1 MQIFKMDLGV
11 AKLSNK
17 LSFLLAYIMFLIFFV
32 STALIF
38 KITNS
43 GKQDIIAFL
52 IYYTLYGSII
62 VIIGCLIIENI
73 IKSFQGKK
81 TLMIVFTGF
90 LYGLVLSFVFGISP
104 TSNTIYINVFSG
116 LIFSLGFLIYSSIRK

>member
-1 MQIFKMDLGV
+1 MDLGV

>member
-1 MQIFKMDLGV
+1 MDLGV
-11 AKLSNK
+11 AKLNNT
-17 LSFLLAYIMFLIFFV
+17 LNFLLAYIMFLIFFV

-43 GKQDIIAFL
+43 GMQDIIAFL

-104 TSNTIYINVFSG
+104 TPNTIYINVFSG
-116 LIFSLGFLIYSSIRK
+116 LIFSLGFLIYSSIRRKKYG